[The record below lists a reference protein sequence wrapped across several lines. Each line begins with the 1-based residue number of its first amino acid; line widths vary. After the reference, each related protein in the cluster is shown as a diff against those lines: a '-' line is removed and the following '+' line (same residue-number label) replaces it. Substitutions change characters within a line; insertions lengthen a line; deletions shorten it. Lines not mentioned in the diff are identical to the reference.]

1 MFKYNIKMCRYLAL
15 KEVLSSGRG
24 LCNALCKN
32 GRKSLHCL
40 KYNIKMYRYLALK
53 EVLSNGRN
61 TNFIDIAQ

>member
-1 MFKYNIKMCRYLAL
+1 MVSRPTKDYAMHSARMEESTHLKMF
-15 KEVLSSGRG
+15 
-24 LCNALCKN
+24 
-32 GRKSLHCL
+32 